1 MDFTQTPTNTTP
13 ELTEQIAQDIYNL
26 IKLYGNSDLA
36 YKLKD
41 NSNYEPEHF
50 PIVDKEIDSVISQ
63 INVLASGHFLI
74 QAEMNHIDETTGEL
88 VIDTPAEYFTPTDKE
103 SFVAMLNSNLL
114 DPSILLQDYV
124 LFKGFDYLTEWEDF
138 LNSYTNEGIAS

>member
-1 MDFTQTPTNTTP
+1 MDFIQTPTNTTP
-13 ELTEQIAQDIYNL
+13 QLTEQIAQDIYNL

-36 YKLKD
+36 YKLKG

-50 PIVDKEIDSVISQ
+50 PIVDKEIDSIISQ
-63 INVLASGHFLI
+63 INTLASGQFLI
-74 QAEMNHIDETTGEL
+74 QEEVNHVDELTEEL

-103 SFVAMLNSNLL
+103 SFVAMLSSNLL
-114 DPSILLQDYV
+114 DPSVLLQDYV